1 MLMFTPSCCISA
13 YKCSSARTC
22 GWMPMWLAMMNSRRA
37 SPTPSLGSEAKSNA
51 CSGVSGRARVRAK
64 VR

>member
-1 MLMFTPSCCISA
+1 
-13 YKCSSARTC
+13 
-22 GWMPMWLAMMNSRRA
+22 MPMWLAMMNSRRA

-64 VR
+64 VRLGQRQG